1 VTKLKMYVRPLFRDQ
16 RKRYDYVKPARKD
29 ANKAL
34 RLQVPLFSIIIH
46 QIDINHG
53 STNSQLRFLIS
64 SGTFAGPSIEVNPPM
79 SRSSDVFV
87 GCWKYEQTLP
97 CFHTQ
102 NPSSN
107 RKSSENKLVR
117 VYRATEA
124 ELSTVRTARCQRA
137 NPSLYLLISRLFSL
151 STKAT
156 LTPCRYDR
164 SLHARFMQRHR
175 PGKIFVQPKKLQNP
189 SLQDDEMEKRRNYST
204 VISALLLS

>member
-16 RKRYDYVKPARKD
+16 RKGHDHVKPAGKD
-29 ANKAL
+29 ANNAL

-102 NPSSN
+102 DPSSN
-107 RKSSENKLVR
+107 RKSSENKCWSEYIGLRRQSCQLFEQHDVKGR
-117 VYRATEA
+117 T
-124 ELSTVRTARCQRA
+124 LHSTC
-137 NPSLYLLISRLFSL
+137 
-151 STKAT
+151 
-156 LTPCRYDR
+156 
-164 SLHARFMQRHR
+164 
-175 PGKIFVQPKKLQNP
+175 
-189 SLQDDEMEKRRNYST
+189 
-204 VISALLLS
+204 